1 MGLFKSREE
10 KEQEQRAKMQQWLRD
25 RSLEDLS
32 DEDYAQVD
40 RIRAELWGTGFLGAL
55 NNITATDKELQ
66 INIQNIL
73 LGISEQNWLLIK
85 QNDKLNKQNEEII
98 KLLKAKAQNR

>member
-10 KEQEQRAKMQQWLRD
+10 KIQEQQSRMQQWLRE
-25 RSLEDLS
+25 RNLEDLS
-32 DEDYAQVD
+32 EEDYSQVD

-55 NNITATDKELQ
+55 NNITSTDKEIQ
-66 INIQNIL
+66 INMQNIL

-98 KLLKAKAQNR
+98 KLLKNKNS